1 MNKEVVLSK
10 EECSELFLTSY
21 PNYAGY
27 GDVHYNISDLNKVS
41 SSSRSNSSGSDTLPP
56 APKSSAIINESSNPD
71 RIKVE
76 SLKAPSS
83 AFELQGKANPEENH
97 KKKISLDKKSD
108 EPGQSYNVNISVVD
122 YTVGSISNFSAFGLE
137 NENKLEESGFMRG
150 DTFGT
155 TQVFEKQNT
164 EDKSTKDGDKEDK
177 PIRNSLTIMANE
189 TKKFKKSEDE
199 NSGKGCAQC
208 LVI

>member
-27 GDVHYNISDLNKVS
+27 GEVHYNISDLNKLS

-56 APKSSAIINESSNPD
+56 APKSSTIINSFGNPD
-71 RIKVE
+71 PIKTE
-76 SLKAPSS
+76 SFKGPSNTLEAKNKA
-83 AFELQGKANPEENH
+83 APETSH
-97 KKKISLDKKSD
+97 KKDKKSD

-137 NENKLEESGFMRG
+137 NENKLEESGFLRG

-155 TQVFEKQNT
+155 TKVSEKLYT
-164 EDKSTKDGDKEDK
+164 EEKSTSEAKEDK
-177 PIRNSLTIMANE
+177 PIRNSLTLMAIE
-189 TKKFKKSEDE
+189 TKKYRKSKEESSD
-199 NSGKGCAQC
+199 KVCAQC